1 MSKKDFSTDTND
13 VFSNFFSAPASN
25 TIPAEETKEK
35 QVETKKV
42 EPKKEVKKVKKVVEK
57 KEITENIKIQEP
69 VITTKTEVISI
80 SQEKAPKTHS
90 KDSRYNFFVN
100 NELSEYVSNI
110 TWIKRQKNVATYMNS
125 LIKKD
130 FIEFLNLPT
139 GATEEELTI
148 AWEQYKT
155 ENNL

>member
-13 VFSNFFSAPASN
+13 VFSNFFSNP
-25 TIPAEETKEK
+25 TTKETPAEKIKEK
-35 QVETKKV
+35 QVESIKTNKK
-42 EPKKEVKKVKKVVEK
+42 EEVKKVKKVVEK
-57 KEITENIKIQEP
+57 KEIAKNIKTQEP

-110 TWIKRQKNVATYMNS
+110 TWIKRQKNIATYMNS

-130 FIEFLNLPT
+130 FMEFLNLPT